1 MRFINSIVV
10 LVAVATTCCAE
21 MEAVVVSKD
30 GRGFEKQD
38 SGDRFVP
45 WGHNYGPQG
54 KLLEDIWESDW
65 DTVAND
71 FREMKETCANVVRV
85 HLQFGK
91 FMEAADRPN
100 RSALAQLKELLELA
114 ADVGIYL
121 DITGLACYR
130 TSDVP
135 HWYDALSEK
144 DRWQAQANFWSA
156 VAEVGARSPAVFCY
170 DLMNEPVVPGE
181 VRKARQWYS
190 GKTLGGYDFVQFI
203 TLDKAGRERPE
214 VAREW
219 IKTLSRAIRGE
230 DQRHL
235 ITVGLLPSTKK
246 WGHLSGFVPE
256 KVAPE
261 LDFVSVHIYPER
273 GKLDEARTVVQQF
286 SVGKPLVIEETFN
299 LTCSL
304 DELRQF
310 LLDSRGKASG
320 WMGHYGGETFTDF
333 EALKKSGKLTI
344 PQAMERQW
352 IELFQELRPEMLGSE
367 RSTADFLN
375 P

>member
-1 MRFINSIVV
+1 MCLFNPI
-10 LVAVATTCCAE
+10 LLLMVATTCCAE

-30 GRGFEKQD
+30 GRGFELAK
-38 SGDRFVP
+38 SGRPFLP

-54 KLLEDIWESDW
+54 KLLEDIWEADW

-71 FREMKETCANVVRV
+71 FREMREMGANVVRV

-100 RSALAQLKELLELA
+100 GGALKQLEKLIKLA
-114 ADVGIYL
+114 EDVGIYL

-135 HWYDALSEK
+135 AWYDALAEK
-144 DRWQAQANFWSA
+144 DRWKAQASFWSA
-156 VAEVGARSPAVFCY
+156 VAEAGAKSPAIFCY

-181 VRKARQWYS
+181 VRKAGQWYS
-190 GKTLGGYDFVQFI
+190 GKPLGGFDFVQFI

-214 VAREW
+214 IAREW
-219 IKTLSRAIRGE
+219 IKTLSQAIRQK

-286 SVGKPLVIEETFN
+286 LVGKPLVIEETFN
-299 LTCSL
+299 LTCSPE
-304 DELRQF
+304 ELRQF
-310 LLDSRGKASG
+310 LLDSRGKAGG
-320 WMGHYGGETFTDF
+320 WMGHFGGETFTDF
-333 EALKKSGKLTI
+333 DALKKSGKLTI

-352 IELFQELRPEMLGSE
+352 IELFQELWPEMLGSE
-367 RSTADFLN
+367 PSKSK
-375 P
+375 

>member
-10 LVAVATTCCAE
+10 LVAAATSRCAE
-21 MEAVVVSKD
+21 IEPVVVNKD
-30 GRGFEKQD
+30 GSGFELAM
-38 SGDRFVP
+38 SGRPFLP
-45 WGHNYGPQG
+45 WGHNYGPKG
-54 KLLEDIWESDW
+54 KLLEDIWQTDW

-71 FREMKETCANVVRV
+71 FREMKEMGANVVRV

-100 RSALAQLKELLELA
+100 RSALAQLKKLLELA
-114 ADVGIYL
+114 EDVGIYL
-121 DITGLACYR
+121 DITGLGCYR

-135 HWYDALSEK
+135 AWYDALAEK
-144 DRWQAQANFWSA
+144 DRWKAQASFWSA
-156 VAEVGARSPAVFCY
+156 VAEVGAKSPAIFCY

-181 VRKARQWYS
+181 VRKAGQWYS
-190 GKTLGGYDFVQFI
+190 GKLLGGYDFVQFI

-214 VAREW
+214 IAREW
-219 IKTLSRAIRGE
+219 IKTLSRAIRQK
-230 DQRHL
+230 DQLHL

-261 LDFVSVHIYPER
+261 LDFVSVHIYPQR

-299 LTCSL
+299 LTCSPQ
-304 DELRQF
+304 ELRQF
-310 LLDSRGKASG
+310 LLDSRGKACG
-320 WMGHYGGETFTDF
+320 WMGHYGGETFNDF
-333 EALKKSGKLTI
+333 DALKKSSKLTI

-352 IELFQELRPEMLGSE
+352 IELFQELRPEMLGKDPAK
-367 RSTADFLN
+367 TK
-375 P
+375 

>member
-1 MRFINSIVV
+1 MRLFNAIV
-10 LVAVATTCCAE
+10 LLLAVGTPCRAE
-21 MEAVVVSKD
+21 MEPVVVNKD
-30 GRGFEKQD
+30 RSGFELAE
-38 SGDRFVP
+38 SGRPFVP
-45 WGHNYGPQG
+45 WGHNYGPKG
-54 KLLEDIWESDW
+54 KLLEDIWETDW
-65 DTVAND
+65 DTVASD
-71 FREMKETCANVVRV
+71 LREMREIGANLVRV

-100 RSALAQLKELLELA
+100 EGALAQLKNLLKLA
-114 ADVGIYL
+114 EDVGIYL

-135 HWYDALSEK
+135 AWYDALAEK
-144 DRWQAQANFWSA
+144 DRWNAQASFWAA
-156 VAEVGARSPAVFCY
+156 VAEVGATSPAIFCY

-181 VRKARQWYS
+181 VRKAGQWYS
-190 GKTLGGYDFVQFI
+190 SKTLGGYDFVQFI

-214 VAREW
+214 IACEW
-219 IKTLSRAIRGE
+219 IKTLSQAIRQK

-235 ITVGLLPSTKK
+235 ITVGLLPSTKT

-299 LTCSL
+299 LTCSPE
-304 DELRQF
+304 ELRQF
-310 LLDSRGKASG
+310 LLESRGEACG

-333 EALKKSGKLTI
+333 DALKKSGKLTI

-352 IELFQELRPEMLGSE
+352 IELFQELRPEMVGKE
-367 RSTADFLN
+367 AAKTK
-375 P
+375 